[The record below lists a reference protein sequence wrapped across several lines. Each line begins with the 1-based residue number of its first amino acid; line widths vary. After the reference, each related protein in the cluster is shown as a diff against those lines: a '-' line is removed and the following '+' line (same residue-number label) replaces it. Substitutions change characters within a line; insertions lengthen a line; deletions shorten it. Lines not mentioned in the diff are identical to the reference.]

1 MARETEIAKDRVEAL
16 TDGIFA
22 IAMTLLVLSIGVPTI
37 PAGLSPDVVL
47 PGLVLGLG
55 PEMLACAIAFLVLMS
70 FWLGHEQLF
79 GRVARLDRGFVNLNL
94 ITLLGIVF
102 VPFSSALTSDYGSS
116 PIAIWIFALNLAA
129 IGLLYAAQLLYL
141 VRHPDLL
148 HTPISPADA
157 RLGFARSLC
166 SPAAALLAVLLS
178 FPAPRLSAFSY
189 LLIPVFLA
197 IADHMWSR

>member
-1 MARETEIAKDRVEAL
+1 MERGQAISKDRVEAL

-22 IAMTLLVLSIGVPTI
+22 IAMTLLVLSIGVPAV
-37 PAGLSPDVVL
+37 PAELSPDVVL
-47 PGLVLGLG
+47 PGLVLGLW
-55 PEMLACAIAFLVLMS
+55 PEVLACAIAFLVLIS

-102 VPFSSALTSDYGSS
+102 VPFSSALTSDYGST
-116 PIAIWIFALNLAA
+116 PIAIWIFALNLGA

-141 VRHPDLL
+141 ARHPELL
-148 HTPISPADA
+148 HAPISPGEA
-157 RLGFARSLC
+157 RLGYARSLC
-166 SPAAALLAVLLS
+166 SPVAALLAVLLS
-178 FPAPRLSAFSY
+178 FPAPRLSALSY

-197 IADHMWSR
+197 IADHIWSR

>member
-1 MARETEIAKDRVEAL
+1 MIAKDRVEAL

-22 IAMTLLVLSIGVPTI
+22 IAMTLLVLSIGVPAV

-55 PEMLACAIAFLVLMS
+55 DEVLACAIAFLVLMS

-79 GRVARLDRGFVNLNL
+79 GLVARLDRGFVNLNL
-94 ITLLGIVF
+94 VTLLGIVF
-102 VPFSSALTSDYGSS
+102 VPFSSALTSDYGSTR
-116 PIAIWIFALNLAA
+116 IAIWVFAANLAS

-141 VRHPDLL
+141 VRHPALL
-148 HTPISPADA
+148 RAPIPTADA

-166 SPAAALLAVLLS
+166 SPRPPPCWPCS
-178 FPAPRLSAFSY
+178 SPFRPPG
-189 LLIPVFLA
+189 
-197 IADHMWSR
+197 SRRTPTC